1 MGLRKWILLIVFLFL
16 ASWDLWEALGNL
28 LGLPPYYEAVG
39 FADFVPW
46 WLLIAGLVIA
56 ALPPVLGIWWVRRS
70 RSIFHSAI
78 GLALLLSTHA
88 AVSLS
93 VLAWEQA
100 WRAQVLL
107 GLLS

>member
-1 MGLRKWILLIVFLFL
+1 MGLRKWIVLIVFLFL
-16 ASWDLWEALGNL
+16 ASWDVWEALGNM

-39 FADFVPW
+39 FAEFVPW
-46 WLLIAGLVIA
+46 WLLIAGLVISL
-56 ALPPVLGIWWVRRS
+56 LPPLLGIWWVRRS
-70 RSIFHSAI
+70 RGVAHAMI
-78 GLALLLSTHA
+78 GLALLLATHA